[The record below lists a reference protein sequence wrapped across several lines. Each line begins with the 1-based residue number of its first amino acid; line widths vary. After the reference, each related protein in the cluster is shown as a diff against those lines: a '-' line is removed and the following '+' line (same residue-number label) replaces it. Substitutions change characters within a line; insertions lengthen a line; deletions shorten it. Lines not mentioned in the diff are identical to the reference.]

1 MIQDTKN
8 TKLTKES
15 NIISF
20 NDMIHTWWILS
31 GYENLSII
39 NTSFS
44 PITDE
49 ESENRIIYVFKFLKL
64 NVDDFL
70 NFFENKKED
79 YRYFNKNVGDY
90 LGHMKYQANSL
101 KTFNNS
107 KNFGSTKTVSGV
119 FSTKFFIKS
128 W

>member
-1 MIQDTKN
+1 MAYFFRDDFNKISMKIKKN

-49 ESENRIIYVFKFLKL
+49 ESENRIIYVFKFLVPYPVY
-64 NVDDFL
+64 N
-70 NFFENKKED
+70 
-79 YRYFNKNVGDY
+79 
-90 LGHMKYQANSL
+90 
-101 KTFNNS
+101 
-107 KNFGSTKTVSGV
+107 
-119 FSTKFFIKS
+119 
-128 W
+128 